1 MKLTFFETSF
11 LLGVDNPK
19 EKYEE
24 LNTKFNKYIV
34 RLFHTLLQKVEMDH
48 HRQWTHDL
56 LRNYVNASYIFCS
69 NLNKRLPDSGQQKSI
84 NNYEDDYKKVY
95 FTGLYTPETYQGLK
109 NGLYFVATRQSSN
122 DEWNISVMTKK
133 DVFEEK
139 FDGEGVL
146 EKIDHK
152 DSFENELVS
161 HKTLCIKQII
171 LPEPMCANCAKE
183 IIDKHNEKIENVKSI
198 LQAIRDGKN
207 LKQLFQDKVDFLKS
221 LLNGRKLNI
230 APNNAER
237 IAKQLEKIQDKI
249 TGNSWLHI
257 LRDGIDNLPK
267 SFVKSF
273 FVYECKK
280 LSSKDRN
287 NWKKVIEECIKIS
300 CNDDGCNGFLYFQE
314 VMIDTMRSI
323 KGKSSIQKLPA
334 FCFIKGSSQNE
345 LQEDLTFNYLLPM
358 YFMNSGKPD
367 FCIVLKQTDKDEG
380 IWEPVTSLNM
390 DEVYCDI
397 RVFGK
402 DAIERVRDWW

>member
-1 MKLTFFETSF
+1 MKLTSFETSF

-34 RLFHTLLQKVEMDH
+34 RLFHTLLQKVEMDP

-122 DEWNISVMTKK
+122 DEWNISVMTRK

-139 FDGEGVL
+139 FDGEDVL
-146 EKIDHK
+146 EKIDHR

-280 LSSKDRN
+280 LASKDRN
-287 NWKKVIEECIKIS
+287 N
-300 CNDDGCNGFLYFQE
+300 
-314 VMIDTMRSI
+314 
-323 KGKSSIQKLPA
+323 
-334 FCFIKGSSQNE
+334 
-345 LQEDLTFNYLLPM
+345 
-358 YFMNSGKPD
+358 
-367 FCIVLKQTDKDEG
+367 
-380 IWEPVTSLNM
+380 
-390 DEVYCDI
+390 
-397 RVFGK
+397 
-402 DAIERVRDWW
+402 